1 MFFGNAIPTGDK
13 MVGWKS
19 TANFF
24 PCQEKKAGIVVQT
37 KSSDLLECGTGKKED
52 IPARLTQLTAGGL
65 DLSLLKEEQIVASL
79 DAAVEYVASTMMKVS
94 TKKGRQPSTYKGVVK
109 KLWQRGKSGG
119 GKKKAQENGKRWD
132 LYTQCDGGFWET
144 LGKNDYDDD
153 GVVSW
158 GVTDE
163 VVFNNAAVP
172 GGEHIIVVDAP
183 ADELMYGGTIC
194 GTTARKTKCFQVRS
208 SDSTAS
214 RRSASGSGR
223 RRLKRLLR
231 GLARA

>member
-19 TANFF
+19 NANFF
-24 PCQEKKAGIVVQT
+24 PCQEKVSGMVVTSKQN
-37 KSSDLLECGTGKKED
+37 LLQCGTGKKED

-65 DLSLLKEEQIVASL
+65 DVGQLGEDQIITSL
-79 DAAVEYVASTMMKVS
+79 DAAVEYVASIMMKVS
-94 TKKGRQPSTYKGVVK
+94 TLGGRQPSTYKGVSK
-109 KLWQRGKSGG
+109 TFSH
-119 GKKKAQENGKRWD
+119 KKAGGTKLAAENGERWKG
-132 LYTQCDGGFWET
+132 YTRCDGGFWER
-144 LGKNDYDDD
+144 LGTDDYDDK

-163 VVFNNAAVP
+163 VVFSNTAVP
-172 GGEHIIVVDAP
+172 GGGQIIVSDAP

-214 RRSASGSGR
+214 RRIVRVGEGGIDR
-223 RRLKRLLR
+223 
-231 GLARA
+231 